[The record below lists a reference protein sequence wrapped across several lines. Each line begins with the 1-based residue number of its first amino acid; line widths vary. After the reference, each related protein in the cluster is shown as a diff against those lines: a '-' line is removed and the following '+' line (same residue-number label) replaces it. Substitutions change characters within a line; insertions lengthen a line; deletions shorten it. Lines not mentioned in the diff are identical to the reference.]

1 MRKLILLMLIFFQI
15 GFTQSFDKTKLDN
28 YFNWIENSNRFMGN
42 IAVSKDG
49 EIIYLKSIG
58 YADISNNL
66 KATKETKY
74 RIGSI
79 SKSFTATLVLKAIEN
94 KKLELNQTIDKWFP
108 MIKDSDKITIKQLL
122 SHRSGI
128 YNFTDNLNYLTWN
141 TQKKTEKE
149 MVEIIKIGGNSF
161 APDSK
166 AEYSNSNYLLL
177 SYILEKTFMKSYSE
191 LLDEYII
198 KPIDLKN
205 TYVFRRINTSNN
217 ESKSYKFLSSW
228 ILEPETDYTIPL
240 GAGAI
245 TSTPIDLIKFSDA
258 LFGGQLLSSES
269 LKIMTTIQEGYGLG
283 LFQIPFYNKLGFGHG
298 GSIDGFSSIYV
309 HFPEDKIS
317 YALISNGTNMNNND
331 ISIAVLSAIYDEL
344 YEIPE

>member
-1 MRKLILLMLIFFQI
+1 M
-15 GFTQSFDKTKLDN
+15 
-28 YFNWIENSNRFMGN
+28 
-42 IAVSKDG
+42 
-49 EIIYLKSIG
+49 
-58 YADISNNL
+58 
-66 KATKETKY
+66 
-74 RIGSI
+74 
-79 SKSFTATLVLKAIEN
+79 VLKAIEN
-94 KKLELNQTIDKWFP
+94 KKLELSQTIDKWFP

-149 MVEIIKIGGNSF
+149 MVEIITMGGNSF

-228 ILEPETDYTIPL
+228 IVEPETDYTIPL

-245 TSTPIDLIKFSDA
+245 TSTSIDLIKFSDA

-269 LKIMTTIQEGYGLG
+269 LKIMTTIQEGYGFG
-283 LFQIPFYNKLGFGHG
+283 LFLIPFYNKLGFGHG